1 MAGYRVLAVCIS
13 YESLGNFLEFVAI
26 CCIMNMQEEGIVDCS
41 CSESTNT
48 PLCYTTALPLGMI
61 QRRTSMN
68 IIGQSLK
75 RVDAYDKV
83 TGKAKYTQDLLSEHA
98 LVAKV
103 LHSTIA
109 NGWVRDFDLSEAWK
123 VEGVVDIVTCFEVP
137 DIQFPTAGHP
147 WSTDPKHQDIADRK
161 LLNARVRCY
170 ADDIAAVIAEN
181 EIAAE
186 EALKKIKVVYEEYEP
201 ILSMQ
206 DAMKEGAVP
215 IHEERPNNIV
225 VKSGYE
231 IGSFEEAIK
240 EEGLIKVVGDYDTP
254 IVSHCHI
261 ESANSFA
268 YMESDKIV
276 VVSSTQ
282 IPHIVRRVCSQAL
295 GVGFGKIRIIKPYI
309 GGGFGNKQDALT
321 EPLNA
326 FLTTRVGGRP
336 VKLAYTR
343 EETFA
348 CTRTRHAMEF
358 HIESYLRKD
367 GTFVGR
373 SIKAY
378 SNQGG
383 YASHA
388 HALVANAVNGFRM
401 MYPVG
406 AIKAEAYTVYTNM
419 PTAGAMRAYGIPQ
432 IGFALEAH
440 IDDIVKQTGL
450 DSIQIRKQN
459 MMKLGY
465 VDPITTITCHS
476 TGLEECIDRG
486 DAYLSYTK
494 KRKEYENQDGPI
506 RKGVGMGIFCYKT
519 GVYPISLETS
529 ACRMILNQDGSLQ
542 MQLGAT
548 EIGQGADTVFSMMA
562 AQTIG
567 VSADKVHVVSKQDTD
582 VTPYDTGAYAS
593 RQTYVSGMAVKKTAE
608 SFKKKILDFAGFM
621 LKKDPWDLDIK
632 DNNIVH
638 VNKDEVLLTVAD
650 VAIES
655 CYSLTNSTH
664 IAAEESHHCTDNT
677 YSFGVCFVEVEVD
690 IPLCEVKVLDIINIH
705 DSGKIINH
713 QTARGQVHGGM
724 SMGLGYALY
733 EHLKF
738 DPKTGRML
746 NDNLLDYKLMTAIDT
761 PNLHADFVETEDPTG
776 PYGNKSLG
784 EPPTIPIAPAI
795 RNAVLNATG
804 VAINSIPLH
813 PERLFNAFSE
823 AKLIK

>member
-1 MAGYRVLAVCIS
+1 M
-13 YESLGNFLEFVAI
+13 E
-26 CCIMNMQEEGIVDCS
+26 
-41 CSESTNT
+41 
-48 PLCYTTALPLGMI
+48 
-61 QRRTSMN
+61 
-68 IIGQSLK
+68 IIGTSLK
-75 RVDAYDKV
+75 RVDAFDKV
-83 TGKAKYTQDLLSEHA
+83 TGKAKYTPDLIPPHA

-109 NGWVRDFDLSEAWK
+109 NGWVKDFDLSEAWK
-123 VEGVVDIVTCFEVP
+123 VEGVVEIVTCFDVP
-137 DIQFPTAGHP
+137 AIQFPTAGHP

-186 EALKKIKVVYEEYEP
+186 EAVKKIKVTYEEYTP
-201 ILSMQ
+201 ILTME
-206 DAMKEGAVP
+206 DAMKEGAIA
-215 IHEERPNNIV
+215 IHEEKPNNVV
-225 VKSGYE
+225 VKSAYE
-231 IGSFEEAIK
+231 VGSFEEAIK
-240 EEGLIKVVGDYDTP
+240 EEGLIQVVGDYETP

-268 YMESDKIV
+268 YMESGKIV

-295 GVGFGKIRIIKPYI
+295 GIGFGDIRIIKPYI

-326 FLTTRVGGRP
+326 YLTTRVGGRP
-336 VKLAYTR
+336 VVLAYTR

-348 CTRTRHAMEF
+348 CTRTRHAMKF
-358 HIESYLRKD
+358 HIESYVRKD
-367 GTFVGR
+367 GSFAAR

-378 SNQGG
+378 SNQGA

-406 AIKAEAYTVYTNM
+406 AIKGEAYTVYTNM
-419 PTAGAMRAYGIPQ
+419 ATAGAMRAYGIPQ
-432 IGFALEAH
+432 IGFALESH
-440 IDDIVKQTGL
+440 VDDIAKQTGL
-450 DSIQIRKQN
+450 DPLKLRTQN

-465 VDPITTITCHS
+465 VDPMTTITCHS
-476 TGLEECIDRG
+476 TGLEECIQRG
-486 DAYLSYTK
+486 EEYLSYTK
-494 KRKEYENQDGPI
+494 KREAYANQTGPI
-506 RKGVGMGIFCYKT
+506 RKGVGMAIFCYKT

-529 ACRMILNQDGSLQ
+529 ACRMVLNQDGSLQ
-542 MQLGAT
+542 MQIGAT

-567 VSADKVHVVSKQDTD
+567 VTMDKIHVVSKQDTD

-608 SFKKKILDFAGFM
+608 SFRKKLLEFAGFM

-632 DNNIVH
+632 ENYIVH
-638 VNKDEVLLTVAD
+638 TNKDERLLSVAD

-655 CYSLTNSTH
+655 CYSLSNSTH

-677 YSFGVCFVEVEVD
+677 YSFGVCFTEVEVD
-690 IPLCEVKVLDIINIH
+690 IPMCQVKVLDIINIH
-705 DSGKIINH
+705 DSGKIINR
-713 QTARGQVHGGM
+713 QTATGQVHGGM
-724 SMGLGYALY
+724 SMGLGYGLY

-738 DPKTGRML
+738 DPNTGRML
-746 NDNLLDYKLMTAIDT
+746 NDNL
-761 PNLHADFVETEDPTG
+761 
-776 PYGNKSLG
+776 
-784 EPPTIPIAPAI
+784 
-795 RNAVLNATG
+795 
-804 VAINSIPLH
+804 
-813 PERLFNAFSE
+813 
-823 AKLIK
+823 

>member
-1 MAGYRVLAVCIS
+1 
-13 YESLGNFLEFVAI
+13 
-26 CCIMNMQEEGIVDCS
+26 
-41 CSESTNT
+41 
-48 PLCYTTALPLGMI
+48 
-61 QRRTSMN
+61 MN

-109 NGWVRDFDLSEAWK
+109 NGWVRDFDLAEAWK

-170 ADDIAAVIAEN
+170 ADDIAAVIAET

-201 ILSMQ
+201 ILSIQ

-231 IGSFEEAIK
+231 VGSFEEAIK

-358 HIESYLRKD
+358 HIESYIKKD
-367 GTFVGR
+367 GTFVAR

-432 IGFALEAH
+432 IGFALESH

-465 VDPITTITCHS
+465 VDPMTTITCHS
-476 TGLEECIDRG
+476 TGLAECIDRG

-567 VSADKVHVVSKQDTD
+567 VSADKVHMVSKQDTD

-664 IAAEESHHCTDNT
+664 IAAEESHHCSDNT
-677 YSFGVCFVEVEVD
+677 YSFGVCFAEVEVD

-761 PNLHADFVETEDPTG
+761 PTLHADFVETDDPTG

>member
-1 MAGYRVLAVCIS
+1 MEIL
-13 YESLGNFLEFVAI
+13 
-26 CCIMNMQEEGIVDCS
+26 
-41 CSESTNT
+41 
-48 PLCYTTALPLGMI
+48 
-61 QRRTSMN
+61 
-68 IIGQSLK
+68 GQSLN

-83 TGKAKYTQDLLSEHA
+83 TGKAKYTPDLVSEHA

-103 LHSTIA
+103 VHSTIA
-109 NGWVRDFDLSEAWK
+109 NGWVKAFDLSEALQVK
-123 VEGVVDIVTCFEVP
+123 GVVDIVTCFDVP

-170 ADDIAAVIAEN
+170 FDDIAAIIAED
-181 EIAAE
+181 EISAE
-186 EALKKIKVVYEEYEP
+186 EAARKVKVTYEEYAP
-201 ILSMQ
+201 ILTIE

-215 IHEERPNNIV
+215 IHAEKPNNVV
-225 VKSGYE
+225 VKSSYE
-231 IGSFEEAIK
+231 VGNFEEASK
-240 EEGLIKVVGDYDTP
+240 EEGLMKVVGDYETP

-261 ESANSFA
+261 ENANSFA
-268 YMESDKIV
+268 YMESGKIV

-282 IPHIVRRVCSQAL
+282 IPHIVRRVCAQAL
-295 GVGFGKIRIIKPYI
+295 GIGFGSIRIIKPYI

-336 VKLAYTR
+336 VQLAYSR
-343 EETFA
+343 EETFT
-348 CTRTRHAMEF
+348 CTRTRHAMKF
-358 HIESYLRKD
+358 HIESYIRKD
-367 GTFVGR
+367 GSFAAR

-378 SNQGG
+378 SNQGA

-406 AIKAEAYTVYTNM
+406 AIKGEAYTVYTNL
-419 PTAGAMRAYGIPQ
+419 PTGGAMRAYGIPQ

-440 IDDIVKQTGL
+440 VDDIVAQTGL
-450 DSIQIRKQN
+450 DPIIFRKQN

-465 VDPITTITCHS
+465 VDPGTTITCHS
-476 TGLEECIDRG
+476 TGLSECIDRG
-486 DAYLSYTK
+486 EEFLSFNK
-494 KRKEYENQDGPI
+494 KFKEYQNQTGPV
-506 RKGVGMGIFCYKT
+506 RRGVGMGIFCYKT

-529 ACRMILNQDGSLQ
+529 ACRMVLNQDGSLQ
-542 MQLGAT
+542 LQMGAT

-562 AQTIG
+562 AHTIG
-567 VSADKVHVVSKQDTD
+567 VSVDKVHIISKQDTD
-582 VTPYDTGAYAS
+582 ITPYDTGAYAS

-608 SFKKKILDFAGFM
+608 SFKKKILEFAGFM

-632 DNNIVH
+632 DNNITYA
-638 VNKDEVLLTVAD
+638 NKDERLLSVAD

-664 IAAEESHHCTDNT
+664 IAAEESHHCSDNT
-677 YSFGVCFVEVEVD
+677 YAFGVCFAEVEVD
-690 IPLCEVKVLDIINIH
+690 IPMCQVKVLNIINVH

-713 QTARGQVHGGM
+713 QTAAGQVHGGM
-724 SMGLGYALY
+724 SMGLGYGLY
-733 EHLKF
+733 EHHKF

-746 NDNLLDYKLMTAIDT
+746 NNNLLDYKLMTALDT
-761 PNLHADFVETEDPTG
+761 PELHADFVETNDPTA
-776 PYGNKSLG
+776 PYGNKALG
-784 EPPTIPIAPAI
+784 EPPTIPVAPAI

-804 VAINSIPLH
+804 VAVNSIPLH
-813 PERLFNAFSE
+813 PEKLFLAFTD
-823 AKLIK
+823 AGLIK